1 MVKRIHLSV
10 VLLVAGCANLL
21 GLEEAGVD
29 PDTGMSEAPA
39 GDPGGEGGTGASDSS
54 DGGGGAAPEVSICER
69 YCAAVMA
76 GCTGEF
82 AVYGDEEACL
92 AVCAAMPVGNPG
104 DAGGNTVECRL
115 THAKSA
121 AAEPSFYC
129 PMAGPSG
136 NGVCGTSCD
145 GLCTLAGKACSGD
158 DALWATEH
166 DCRVACALLPDLG
179 TYSVD
184 PQFDMYKGGHVQCRI
199 FHASAAAV
207 SDADAHC
214 KHVGGAPPCVAASE

>member
-1 MVKRIHLSV
+1 MVKLIRLSF
-10 VLLVAGCANLL
+10 VLLGAGCESLL
-21 GLEEAGVD
+21 GLEEAAVD
-29 PDTGMSEAPA
+29 PDTGMTEDPA
-39 GDPGGEGGTGASDSS
+39 GDQGGEGGSGASDPS
-54 DGGGGAAPEVSICER
+54 DGGGGAGGEAPICEQ
-69 YCAAVMA
+69 YCEAVMA

-82 AVYGDEEACL
+82 AVYGDEAACH
-92 AVCAAMPVGNPG
+92 AVCAAMPLGNPG

-121 AAEPSFYC
+121 SSEPSFYC

-136 NGVCGTSCD
+136 NGVCGTIAS
-145 GLCTLAGKACSGD
+145 KAWSGS
-158 DALWATEH
+158 DAQWATEH

-184 PQFDMYKGGHVQCRI
+184 PQFDMYEGDHVQCRI

-214 KHVGGAPPCVAASE
+214 KHVGGAPPCVAESE